1 MEDAMKNRL
10 YKFFLHSLL
19 LVISLACLLPAWL
32 VVSASFTDDKALVK
46 NGYTLIPSQF
56 STFAYEYILTYPVQI
71 LRAYGVTLAVTIT
84 GTLLALAITA
94 SYAYTLS
101 RTDYVLSKPLAM
113 FTYFPMLFGGGLVAY
128 YLLMTNYLHLKNTL
142 AALVA
147 PYLVIPF
154 YVFMLRSFFKTL
166 PAELLDAARVDG
178 ASEFRIFLEI
188 VLPLSKPALATIGL
202 FLILGYWNDY
212 MTALYFIN
220 DSKLFPLQYLL
231 YQINASA
238 SAIATNPQLAGQP
251 VPLQPVRMAMV
262 VLTTGPAAIAFLLVQ
277 KYMVKGLTL
286 GAFK

>member
-1 MEDAMKNRL
+1 MKNRL

>member
-1 MEDAMKNRL
+1 MKTRL
-10 YKFFLHSLL
+10 YKLFLHSILIL
-19 LVISLACLLPAWL
+19 ISLACLLPAWL

-56 STFAYEYILTYPVQI
+56 STFAYEYILSYPTQI

-84 GTLLALAITA
+84 GTLLGLAITA

-101 RTDYVLSKPLAM
+101 RTDFALSKPLSM

-128 YLLMTNYLHLKNTL
+128 YLLVTNYLHLKNTL